1 VKHTNRRRDMFHSSR
16 DAFLD
21 DTGSTTETAILMI
34 VTAALAGI
42 LLVVVQSGGVK
53 SALTDLVERAL
64 SFGG

>member
-1 VKHTNRRRDMFHSSR
+1 MFHSSR